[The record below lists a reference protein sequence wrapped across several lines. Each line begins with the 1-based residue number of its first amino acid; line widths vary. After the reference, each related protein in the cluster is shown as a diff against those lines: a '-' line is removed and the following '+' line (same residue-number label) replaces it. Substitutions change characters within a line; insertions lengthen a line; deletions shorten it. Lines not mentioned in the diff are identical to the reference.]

1 MRVGGK
7 REVAQLSA
15 FDMILLITVGD
26 LVSQGIVQE
35 DYSVTAAVIAVTT
48 FTLAG
53 IALNAF
59 TFRYPRFRPW
69 LAGRARIV
77 VRDGEPLLDTLAGER
92 MTIQD
97 VHEAARGAGH
107 PRLQRHR
114 ALRAGDRRL
123 VLLLH
128 PRRGRERRVPGTSR
142 TSCSRSGPRAV
153 RVTQCAL
160 SRTCGCA
167 AAPAFR
173 PNGSL
178 TVRVPWVDG
187 QQRIRRAES
196 PTEVALTPAD
206 LDVTL
211 AKITAAAGR
220 SAP

>member
-1 MRVGGK
+1 MDILIRSLAIFLFLWLVVRVGGK

-35 DYSVTAAVIAVTT
+35 DYSVTAAVIAVAT

-97 VHEAARGAGH
+97 VHEAARGQGI
-107 PRLQRHR
+107 
-114 ALRAGDRRL
+114 RRL
-123 VLLLH
+123 SDIELCVL
-128 PRRGRERRVPGTSR
+128 ETD
-142 TSCSRSGPRAV
+142 
-153 RVTQCAL
+153 
-160 SRTCGCA
+160 
-167 AAPAFR
+167 
-173 PNGSL
+173 GSFSFF
-178 TVRVPWVDG
+178 TRDEDG
-187 QQRIRRAES
+187 NDGS
-196 PTEVALTPAD
+196 PDKQDKL
-206 LDVTL
+206 
-211 AKITAAAGR
+211 
-220 SAP
+220 